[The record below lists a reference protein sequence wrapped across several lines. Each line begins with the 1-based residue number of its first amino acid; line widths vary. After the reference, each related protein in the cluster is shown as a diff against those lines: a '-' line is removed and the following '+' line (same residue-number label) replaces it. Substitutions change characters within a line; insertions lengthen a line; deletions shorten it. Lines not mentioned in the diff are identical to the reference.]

1 MKFHSNMSPRRNYT
15 LGKRAVSVGETRRRI
30 VEAAAACFATNGIL
44 ATRFLEVAR
53 RADVA
58 PATVSNHF
66 ASKDELAE
74 AFVDHVIRLME
85 FPAVE
90 IFDAVDDLEERIAL
104 LIDCVYESYRR
115 SAPWSRM
122 TQQEIDQV
130 PALRAGAERLARMIG
145 ELQSRALGDL
155 AADADVARV
164 VGAALSAG
172 FIHAMETS
180 ARDPEHATEL
190 ARQLV
195 MRWLSQHTATRTILR
210 SSPHADQRLPVRSSG
225 GG

>member
-1 MKFHSNMSPRRNYT
+1 MSPRRNYT
-15 LGKRAVSVGETRRRI
+15 LGKRAQSVDETRRRI
-30 VEAAAACFATNGIL
+30 VEAAAASFAKQGIL

-66 ASKDELAE
+66 SSKDELAE

-85 FPAVE
+85 FPAVQ
-90 IFDAVDDLEERIAL
+90 IFDAVEDLEERIAL

-115 SAPWSRM
+115 SKPWGSM
-122 TQQEIDQV
+122 TYQEIDQV
-130 PALRAGAERLARMIG
+130 PALRAGAMRVARIID

-155 AADADVARV
+155 ASDAEVAKV
-164 VGAALSAG
+164 VSAALDSG
-172 FIHAMETS
+172 FMRALETS
-180 ARDPEHATEL
+180 ARDEEHATEL

-195 MRWLSQHTATRTILR
+195 MRWLSQHTAARKILR
-210 SSPHADQRLPVRSSG
+210 SSPHADRRLPVRESAG
-225 GG
+225 G